1 MNVERTIDGGLIAW
15 FAPIEVELLHL
26 ATSQL
31 VELLGGAREATELA
45 ASDPAIRRLLPDAYT
60 DDPEAAEEFRRF
72 TADALLEAK
81 MHCAVLVRDALAN
94 LQGRGDVLPSPS
106 QSARTDGPDGPDG
119 ADGTDSPELVVIDA
133 PAVFSWLRA
142 LTDLRL
148 TLAERLQMS
157 PEGEIH
163 LAGEEA
169 EFLNDL
175 YDWLGMVQESFIY
188 SIDV

>member
-1 MNVERTIDGGLIAW
+1 VNVERNTDGGLTAW
-15 FAPIEVELLHL
+15 FAPVEVELLRL
-26 ATSQL
+26 ATGQL
-31 VELLGGAREATELA
+31 VELLDGAHGATEAA
-45 ASDPAIRRLLPDAYT
+45 ASDPAIRRLLPDAYS

-72 TADALLEAK
+72 TADTLLERK
-81 MHCAVLVRDALAN
+81 IESAVLVRDALAN
-94 LQGRGDVLPSPS
+94 VQGVDDVVPS
-106 QSARTDGPDGPDG
+106 QTQSPRPDD
-119 ADGTDSPELVVIDA
+119 TDSHELVVIDA

-157 PEGEIH
+157 PDGEIH
-163 LAGEEA
+163 LEGEEA

-188 SIDV
+188 TIDV